1 MSQEVFMRGL
11 FSGFMALAF
20 AWAVY
25 SRYDDEIGI
34 EVSETERQK
43 YLPYI
48 PGSLL
53 PMFLLVIT
61 LLGAY
66 FYGFVGAARMTL
78 SACFGIFL
86 HISLYYLVLLLI
98 LPFLRKRISARACA
112 MLWLIPNYLYIIHQ
126 SYMELPSPLF
136 VITAKGN
143 IVWILF
149 GIWLAGFALV
159 LLWKCA
165 DHLVFRRQVLKD
177 AKSVSDLNVIQ
188 VWNAV
193 LEEARFQK
201 PKFKL
206 MTSPN
211 VSTPLTIGL
220 FKRSTRVVLPE
231 RKYSKEDL
239 ELILRHELVHIGRE
253 DAWNKFFMVFCAAM
267 CWFNPLMWVAMRKS
281 ADDMEL
287 SCDETVLLGRDDAT
301 RKQYAILLLDTAGNE
316 RGFTTCLS
324 ATARAMRYRLQNITK
339 PGKRRSGALIVG
351 AMFFAL
357 CMSSGYVA
365 LAYDGNSGAQML
377 YHSDDISG
385 YTIWD
390 VSTYDDEFNRDYEVL
405 NEAAFHEYLAGLTL
419 YDLTGEYSFSDSKRH
434 VNFILDT
441 PNGREVFVLYDH
453 IIKAVPLYGED
464 LNAEYYYVP
473 EGLDWEFI
481 DSIVVPYPA
490 LNVLL
495 KEENDIYGND
505 LITWVNKLWRTANSE
520 KVLILEGAYPDG
532 EYHGLFT
539 HEPYP
544 YEATFRFSH
553 ELAEPFSVLVESWD
567 HSTSYTVSQSEM
579 RDGFTMD
586 LPDYPAHYTIY
597 ASFRNPDETGY
608 EAEFWFNI
616 GAVGS
621 E

>member
-11 FSGFMALAF
+11 FSGLMALAF

-25 SRYDDEIGI
+25 SRYDDEIGL

-66 FYGFVGAARMTL
+66 FYGFLGAARMTL

-98 LPFLRKRISARACA
+98 LPFFRKRISARACA
-112 MLWLIPNYLYIIHQ
+112 MLWLIPNYLYITHQ

-143 IVWILF
+143 ITWILF
-149 GIWLAGFALV
+149 GIWLAGFALI

-165 DHLVFRRQVLKD
+165 DHLVFRCQVLKD
-177 AKSVSDLNVIQ
+177 AKSVSDLDVIQ

-220 FKRSTRVVLPE
+220 FKRSTSVVLPE

-281 ADDMEL
+281 ADDIEL

-351 AMFFAL
+351 AVFFAL
-357 CMSSGYVA
+357 CMTSGYVA

-434 VNFILDT
+434 VNYILDT

-453 IIKAVPLYGED
+453 ILKAVPLYGED

-505 LITWVNKLWRTANSE
+505 LITWVNKLWRIGSGE
-520 KVLILEGAYPDG
+520 KILILEGAYPDG
-532 EYHGLFT
+532 EYHGLLT

-544 YEATFRFSH
+544 YEVTFRFSH

-597 ASFRNPDETGY
+597 ASFRNPDGTGY
-608 EAEFWFNI
+608 EVEFWFNI